1 MISGED
7 SLGQARRLSPMRS
20 FVALIVLSMNVSAG
34 LVLAQT
40 EPPARERGATA
51 SQEAPEEV
59 VVRGRRIG
67 ELRAEVEDA
76 RERAYELFN
85 DLNNNDEFDVYCRKE
100 IRSGTNVPAE
110 VCRAQFETRISAD
123 AAREYLSG
131 LFSACN
137 GAGGVTQDCMF
148 SNAGAAAISR
158 AQGVEGQLPGKREQM
173 TDEIFRVARENDE
186 FAKAILDWYEANQ
199 QYDAARKRRKD

>member
-1 MISGED
+1 
-7 SLGQARRLSPMRS
+7 MRS
-20 FVALIVLSMNVSAG
+20 FVALIVLSMTAIGG
-34 LVLAQT
+34 LSLAQT
-40 EPPARERGATA
+40 EPSARERGTTA
-51 SQEAPEEV
+51 SQEQTEEV

-85 DLNNNDEFDVYCRKE
+85 DLNGNDEFDVYCHNE
-100 IRSGTNVPAE
+100 SRSGTNVPQ
-110 VCRAQFETRISAD
+110 VICRAQFENRISAA

-137 GAGGVTQDCMF
+137 QDEGGAGVTQDCMF
-148 SNAGAAAISR
+148 SNAGAGGISR

-173 TDEIFRVARENDE
+173 TDEIFRLARENDE
-186 FAKAILDWYEANQ
+186 FAKAILDWYEASR
-199 QYDAARKRRKD
+199 QYDDARKRRGDR

>member
-1 MISGED
+1 VKTKI
-7 SLGQARRLSPMRS
+7 LL
-20 FVALIVLSMNVSAG
+20 LLLAG
-34 LVLAQT
+34 LPAALAVAQT

-51 SQEAPEEV
+51 SQEEPEEV

-85 DLNNNDEFDVYCRKE
+85 DLNSNDEFDVYCHNE
-100 IRSGTNVPAE
+100 SRSGTNVPQV
-110 VCRAQFETRISAD
+110 VCRAQFENRISAA

-131 LFSACN
+131 LLSACH
-137 GAGGVTQDCMF
+137 GGRFTQDCMF
-148 SNAGAAAISR
+148 SNADAGAISR
-158 AQGVEGQLPGKREQM
+158 AQGMESQLPGKREQM

-186 FAKAILDWYEANQ
+186 FAQAIIDWYEASQ

>member
-1 MISGED
+1 VKTKI
-7 SLGQARRLSPMRS
+7 LL
-20 FVALIVLSMNVSAG
+20 LLLAG
-34 LVLAQT
+34 LPAALAVAQT

-51 SQEAPEEV
+51 SQEEPEEV

-85 DLNNNDEFDVYCRKE
+85 DLNSNDEFDVYCHNE
-100 IRSGTNVPAE
+100 SRSGTNVPQV
-110 VCRAQFETRISAD
+110 VCRAQFENRISAA

-131 LFSACN
+131 LLSACH
-137 GAGGVTQDCMF
+137 GGRVTQDCMF
-148 SNAGAAAISR
+148 SNADAGAISR
-158 AQGVEGQLPGKREQM
+158 AQGMESQLPGKREQM

-186 FAKAILDWYEANQ
+186 FAQAIIDWYEASQ

>member
-1 MISGED
+1 M
-7 SLGQARRLSPMRS
+7 RR
-20 FVALIVLSMNVSAG
+20 FVALIVLSMNASGGPA
-34 LVLAQT
+34 LAQT

-51 SQEAPEEV
+51 AQENPEEV

-110 VCRAQFETRISAD
+110 VCRAQFENRISAD

-158 AQGVEGQLPGKREQM
+158 AQGVEGQLAGKREQM

-186 FAKAILDWYEANQ
+186 FAQAILDWYEANQ
-199 QYDAARKRRKD
+199 QYEAARKRRRD

>member
-1 MISGED
+1 
-7 SLGQARRLSPMRS
+7 MRS
-20 FVALIVLSMNVSAG
+20 FVALIVLSMNAIGG
-34 LVLAQT
+34 LALAQT
-40 EPPARERGATA
+40 EPSARERGATA
-51 SQEAPEEV
+51 SQEQTEEV

-85 DLNNNDEFDVYCRKE
+85 DLNGNDEFDVYCHNE
-100 IRSGTNVPAE
+100 SRSGTNVPQ
-110 VCRAQFETRISAD
+110 VICRAQFENRISAA

-148 SNAGAAAISR
+148 SNAGAAGINR
-158 AQGVEGQLPGKREQM
+158 AQGVEGQLGGKSEQM
-173 TDEIFRVARENDE
+173 ADEILRVARENDE
-186 FAKAILDWYEANQ
+186 FAQAILDWYEASQ
-199 QYDAARKRRKD
+199 QYDAARKRRSD

>member
-1 MISGED
+1 
-7 SLGQARRLSPMRS
+7 MRGS
-20 FVALIVLSMNVSAG
+20 VALIVLSMNAIGG
-34 LVLAQT
+34 LALAQT
-40 EPPARERGATA
+40 EPSARERGATA
-51 SQEAPEEV
+51 SQEQTEEV

-85 DLNNNDEFDVYCRKE
+85 DLNGNDEFDVYCHNE
-100 IRSGTNVPAE
+100 SRSGTNVPQ
-110 VCRAQFETRISAD
+110 VICRAQFENRISAA

-137 GAGGVTQDCMF
+137 QDGAGVTQDCML
-148 SNAGAAAISR
+148 SNAGATGINR

-186 FAKAILDWYEANQ
+186 FAQAIIDWYEASQ
-199 QYDAARKRRKD
+199 QYEVARKRRND

>member
-1 MISGED
+1 
-7 SLGQARRLSPMRS
+7 MRS
-20 FVALIVLSMNVSAG
+20 FVALIVLSMNAIGG
-34 LVLAQT
+34 LALAQT
-40 EPPARERGATA
+40 EQPARERGATA
-51 SQEAPEEV
+51 PQEQTEEV

-85 DLNNNDEFDVYCRKE
+85 DLNGNDEFDVYCHNE
-100 IRSGTNVPAE
+100 SRSGTNVPQ
-110 VCRAQFETRISAD
+110 VICRAQFENRISAA

-137 GAGGVTQDCMF
+137 QDGGVTQDCMF
-148 SNAGAAAISR
+148 SNAGAGGINR

-173 TDEIFRVARENDE
+173 ADEILRVARENDE
-186 FAKAILDWYEANQ
+186 FAQAILDWYEASQ
-199 QYDAARKRRKD
+199 QYDAARKRRSD

>member
-1 MISGED
+1 MR
-7 SLGQARRLSPMRS
+7 GQ
-20 FVALIVLSMNVSAG
+20 
-34 LVLAQT
+34 
-40 EPPARERGATA
+40 
-51 SQEAPEEV
+51 
-59 VVRGRRIG
+59 RIG

-85 DLNNNDEFDVYCRKE
+85 DLNSNDEFDVRCHGE
-100 IRSGTNVPAE
+100 SRSGTNVPQV
-110 VCRAQFETRISAD
+110 VCRAQFENRISAA

-137 GAGGVTQDCMF
+137 QDGAGVTQDCML
-148 SNAGAAAISR
+148 SNAGATGINR

-186 FAKAILDWYEANQ
+186 FARAILDWYEANEQ
-199 QYDAARKRRKD
+199 

>member
-1 MISGED
+1 
-7 SLGQARRLSPMRS
+7 MRS
-20 FVALIVLSMNVSAG
+20 FVALIVSSMNAIGG
-34 LVLAQT
+34 LALAQT
-40 EPPARERGATA
+40 EPPAEERGATA
-51 SQEAPEEV
+51 PQEQTEEV

-67 ELRAEVEDA
+67 ELRVEVEDA

-85 DLNNNDEFDVYCRKE
+85 DLNSNDEFDVYCHNE
-100 IRSGTNVPAE
+100 SRSGTNVPQV
-110 VCRAQFETRISAD
+110 VCRAQFENRISAA

-137 GAGGVTQDCMF
+137 QEGAGVTQDCMF
-148 SNAGAAAISR
+148 SNAGAGGINR

-186 FAKAILDWYEANQ
+186 FAQAILDWYEANQ

>member
-1 MISGED
+1 MRAVAMLLIAIVASG
-7 SLGQARRLSPMRS
+7 GG
-20 FVALIVLSMNVSAG
+20 VALAQSE
-34 LVLAQT
+34 LAV
-40 EPPARERGATA
+40 EGAGATA
-51 SQEAPEEV
+51 RSDNPEEV

-67 ELRAEVEDA
+67 ELGAEVEDA

-85 DLNNNDEFDVYCRKE
+85 DLNSNDEFDVYCHSE
-100 IRSGTNVPAE
+100 SRSGTNVPQV
-110 VCRAQFETRISAD
+110 VCRAQFENRISAA

-137 GAGGVTQDCMF
+137 GPDGVSQDCMF
-148 SNAGAAAISR
+148 SNKGVGGIIR

-186 FAKAILDWYEANQ
+186 FAQAILDWYEANQ

>member
-1 MISGED
+1 MKTKI
-7 SLGQARRLSPMRS
+7 LL
-20 FVALIVLSMNVSAG
+20 LLLAG
-34 LVLAQT
+34 LPAALAVAQT

-51 SQEAPEEV
+51 PQEQTEEV

-85 DLNNNDEFDVYCRKE
+85 DLNGNDEFDVYCHNE
-100 IRSGTNVPAE
+100 SRSGTNVPQ
-110 VCRAQFETRISAD
+110 VICRAQFENRISAA

-148 SNAGAAAISR
+148 SNAGAAGINR
-158 AQGVEGQLPGKREQM
+158 AQGVEGQLGGKREQM
-173 TDEIFRVARENDE
+173 ADEILRVARENDE
-186 FAKAILDWYEANQ
+186 FAQAILDWYEASQ
-199 QYDAARKRRKD
+199 QYEAARKRRND

>member
-1 MISGED
+1 
-7 SLGQARRLSPMRS
+7 MRS
-20 FVALIVLSMNVSAG
+20 FVALIVLSMTAIGG
-34 LVLAQT
+34 LSLAQT
-40 EPPARERGATA
+40 EPSARERGTTA
-51 SQEAPEEV
+51 SQEQTEEV

-85 DLNNNDEFDVYCRKE
+85 DLNGNDEFDVYCHNE
-100 IRSGTNVPAE
+100 SRSGTNVPQ
-110 VCRAQFETRISAD
+110 VICRAQFENRISAA

-148 SNAGAAAISR
+148 SNAGAAGINR
-158 AQGVEGQLPGKREQM
+158 AQGVEGQLGGKSEQM
-173 TDEIFRVARENDE
+173 ADEILRVARENDE
-186 FAKAILDWYEANQ
+186 FAQAILDWYEASQ
-199 QYDAARKRRKD
+199 QYDAARKRRND